1 MKDILCLFVAAALF
15 CGCSEVPS
23 EKPSDEK
30 PEPVEWRGTYNG
42 NLLLGMAS
50 AYDTWN
56 ETGKLATA
64 IKWDGVNVFNSEFL
78 RAGLSLMVKMLDE
91 PDSWM
96 EDDLEY
102 PSASVAFV
110 TDDPFLPREVPFEVF
125 LKAVRKEYE
134 AMYADGAVDKRFK
147 VEPYESVITASALN
161 VMLCRAFAYYRDN
174 GCFPETIDTW
184 DASYVRATKMCQV
197 DAPEVKAARDAA
209 WKAAGVTESSTARQK
224 AVAIFNYARD
234 EWEYEDY
241 YNTSKGAVGTIKA
254 KAGNC
259 CDMSHAIC
267 AMARL
272 SGIPARY
279 FHAQCQYSSGVIGH
293 VVSQLMIDDVW
304 YMADATNNANE
315 FGKVRFTTYTNDEL
329 LEELQW

>member
-1 MKDILCLFVAAALF
+1 MKKNLLFLTAAVIF
-15 CGCSEVPS
+15 CACGAKPE
-23 EKPSDEK
+23 EKPD
-30 PEPVEWRGTYNG
+30 PEPQPVEWRTTYNG
-42 NLLLGMAS
+42 GLLLGMAS
-50 AYDTWN
+50 AYDTWK
-56 ETGKLATA
+56 ETGRLSTY
-64 IKWDGVNVFNSEFL
+64 IKWEGVNVPNSEFM

-91 PDSWM
+91 PDTWM
-96 EDDLEY
+96 KDDVTY
-102 PSASVAFV
+102 PSASVSFV
-110 TDDPFLPREVPFEVF
+110 TDDPFLPREIPFDV
-125 LKAVRKEYE
+125 LIQAVRKEYKV
-134 AMYADGAVDKRFK
+134 MQDGKELDLRFYI
-147 VEPYESVITASALN
+147 EPYKSVFTNSALN

-174 GCFPETIDTW
+174 EVFPQSVQTW
-184 DASYVRATKMCQV
+184 DASYTRATRMCEV

-209 WKAAGVTESSTARQK
+209 WAAAGVNESSTDMQK
-224 AVAIFNYARD
+224 AVAIFEFARD

-279 FHAQCQYSSGVIGH
+279 FHAQCLYSSGVIGH
-293 VVSQLMIDDVW
+293 VVSQLLVDDVW
-304 YMADATNNANE
+304 YMADATNNANT

>member
-1 MKDILCLFVAAALF
+1 MKDILYILIAAALF

-23 EKPSDEK
+23 EKPSEEEPK
-30 PEPVEWRGTYNG
+30 PVEWRGTYNG
-42 NLLLGMAS
+42 NLLQGLSS
-50 AYDTWN
+50 AYDTWE
-56 ETGKLATA
+56 ETGKLSTV
-64 IKWDGVNVFNSEFL
+64 IKWEGVQVFNSEYI
-78 RAGLSLMVKMLDE
+78 RAGLSLMVKMLDV
-91 PDSWM
+91 PDLWM
-96 EDDLEY
+96 KEDVEY
-102 PSASVAFV
+102 PSAKVSFV
-110 TDDPFLPREVPFEVF
+110 TDDPFLPREVSFDVLE
-125 LKAVRKEYE
+125 KAVRKEY
-134 AMYADGAVDKRFK
+134 AHMYDKGEVEKRFHI
-147 VEPYESVITASALN
+147 EPYTAVITNSALN

-174 GCFPETIDTW
+174 GNFPETIDTW
-184 DASYVRATKMCQV
+184 DASYVRATRMCQV

-209 WKAAGVTESSTARQK
+209 WKAAGVTESSTVREK

-234 EWEYEDY
+234 EWEYEEY

-272 SGIPARY
+272 SDIPARY
-279 FHAQCQYSSGVIGH
+279 FHAQCKYSSGMIGH
-293 VVSQLMIDDVW
+293 VVSQLLVDDVW

-315 FGKVRFTTYTNDEL
+315 FGSVRFTSYTNDEL